1 MSQKKENDHKLPE
14 DSEMEDH
21 CQDIEDKVLDAE
33 NTPTDVNVSIDEN
46 IPTEGMPKDQ
56 SKSTELA
63 DKELV
68 QNITLL
74 QYYTAGIVFLKQ
86 IEMAVPHLINLLAS
100 NTKGEVVEAMH
111 FFVVAYGFEMEC
123 AMVDCIYLI
132 QAWGEIYGS

>member
-1 MSQKKENDHKLPE
+1 MNDHN
-14 DSEMEDH
+14 
-21 CQDIEDKVLDAE
+21 QDIDDEILDAE
-33 NTPTDVNVSIDEN
+33 NSPSDVNVSIDEHV
-46 IPTEGMPKDQ
+46 PTEGMQKDQ

-86 IEMAVPHLINLLAS
+86 IEMSVPHLINLLAS

-111 FFVVAYGFEMEC
+111 FFVVAYRFEMEC

-132 QAWGEIYGS
+132 QAWGKIYGT